1 MSLHISGLNKSI
13 SVFLCLIFFFS
24 STHLSS
30 GFYSYFT
37 WALPYLGAGV
47 VEGIFPHPFTNS
59 SSCLPGMS
67 LVFFLLVLIFLSTLL
82 SCFISLFY
90 DFSNMWNTHS

>member
-1 MSLHISGLNKSI
+1 
-13 SVFLCLIFFFS
+13 
-24 STHLSS
+24 
-30 GFYSYFT
+30 
-37 WALPYLGAGV
+37 
-47 VEGIFPHPFTNS
+47 VEGIFTHPSTNS

-67 LVFFLLVLIFLSTLL
+67 LVFFLLVLIFLSPLL